1 MNGVGTIG
9 VTMAA
14 LLAGTMVVQAAR
26 DRRYPLPPVNDT
38 SLYLTSGAA
47 ARRLTVSLNALAAD
61 VYWVRTLQYY
71 GGARR
76 RLSGQSSAA
85 EFRPE
90 PAPSSDYDRLY
101 PLLDLTTTLDPR
113 FTVAYRFGAVFLAEP
128 YPSGAGQPDLA
139 IALLEKGIREQPDKW
154 EYMEDA
160 GFVYYWYRHDYTQAA
175 RWFERA
181 SQAPE
186 APNWLRPLAATTLAQ
201 GGDRRSSR
209 IMWTAILQSAEPDW
223 LKRSAEHRLLQLRA
237 LDEIDQLQA
246 AVDAYATR
254 TGRFPADWQTLIR
267 AGVLPGLA
275 ADPTGAPYEIGAGAR
290 VGLSPQ
296 SSLHPLPSEP
306 TAARPRQ

>member
-1 MNGVGTIG
+1 MSGGVTIG
-9 VTMAA
+9 ATLAA

-26 DRRYPLPPVNDT
+26 DRRYPLPAVDDP

-76 RLSGQSSAA
+76 RLSGKSSAA
-85 EFRPE
+85 AFPSELAR
-90 PAPSSDYDRLY
+90 SSDYDRLY
-101 PLLDLTTTLDPR
+101 SLLDLATTLDPR
-113 FTVAYRFGAVFLAEP
+113 FTVAYHFGAVFLAEP
-128 YPSGAGQPDLA
+128 YPSGAGRPDLA

-160 GFVYYWYRHDYTQAA
+160 GFVDYWYRHDYTEAA
-175 RWFERA
+175 RWFEKA
-181 SQAPE
+181 SQAPK
-186 APNWLRPLAATTLAQ
+186 APNWLRPLAATALAQ
-201 GGDRRSSR
+201 GGDRRSSK
-209 IMWTAILQSAEPDW
+209 ILWTAILESAEQDW

-246 AVDAYATR
+246 AVDAYAPR

-267 AGVLPGLA
+267 ARVLPGLPR
-275 ADPTGAPYEIGAGAR
+275 DPTGAPYEIGAGAR
-290 VGLSPQ
+290 VRLSPQ

-306 TAARPRQ
+306 AAARPPR

>member
-1 MNGVGTIG
+1 MNNVVTIG

-26 DRRYPLPPVNDT
+26 DRRYPLAAVDDT

-61 VYWVRTLQYY
+61 VYWIRTLQYY

-76 RLSGQSSAA
+76 RLSGKSSAA
-85 EFRPE
+85 ELPPE
-90 PAPSSDYDRLY
+90 LAPSSDYDRLY

-113 FTVAYRFGAVFLAEP
+113 FTVVYRFGAVFLAET
-128 YPSGAGQPDLA
+128 YPSGAGRPDLA

-154 EYMEDA
+154 EYMEDT
-160 GFVYYWYRHDYTQAA
+160 GFVYYWYRHDYREAA
-175 RWFERA
+175 RWFEKA
-181 SQAPE
+181 SQAPR

-201 GGDRRSSR
+201 GGDRRSSK
-209 IMWTAILQSAEPDW
+209 IMWTAMLESAGEDW

-237 LDEIDQLQA
+237 LDEIDQLEA

-267 AGVLPGLA
+267 ARLLPGPP